1 MKNFIISELEKK
13 TILKKYGILNEENK
27 PVSTK
32 VITQEPQNGG
42 VEVMRVDKNVTFP
55 AGYYNET
62 YLEQSDIALE
72 IQKIIDFLEKSKSL
86 KNTSTYLVNLIIQSG
101 ESQIPNTDKE
111 QNGKRVDPGFLATQ
125 RSNTIVNYV
134 KKLIAPYVGNVLPK
148 DVEPTVSTP
157 KIGETKWIG
166 QPFCPQKKIPADD
179 VQGYVCTGSNFKP
192 GPNIQNWYYG
202 KNKEYKTI
210 FEEYRKEQYIRVIIT
225 VNQITMSTPTP
236 TPTETQP
243 GGEDKTCLLNMQ
255 LWLNYD
261 TQGHTCNSAV
271 YELKLIG
278 DKGGEILLKRA
289 SKSKSGAMDGGD
301 VPYASLNNNGN
312 ESRLKFKNGEN
323 VKLKSYDNEDPDSQS
338 YNNGGHRYNMF
349 LIPNDV
355 KTTLNNSTVFTLM
368 ATCINPTEHKAKEK
382 WGQNCHTAVGIIKI
396 IPGNGQESIYGI
408 STPSKRNK
416 TTELLRFDEC
426 GNVVQGNTVVKVIKQ
441 AGKKAK
447 EGTSVRPKPKEGFFQ
462 KIFNKK

>member
-13 TILKKYGILNEENK
+13 TILKKYGILNEQNK
-27 PVSTK
+27 PVSTN
-32 VITQEPQNGG
+32 VITQAPQNGG

-72 IQKIIDFLEKSKSL
+72 IQKVIDFLEKSKNI

-134 KKLIAPYVGNVLPK
+134 KRLIAPYVGNVLPK

-179 VQGYVCTGSNFKP
+179 AQGYVCTGSNFKP
-192 GPNIQNWYYG
+192 APNIQNWYYG
-202 KNKEYKTI
+202 KNKQYKTI
-210 FEEYRKEQYIRVIIT
+210 FEEYRKEQYIRVILT
-225 VNQITMSTPTP
+225 VNQIKMSTLTP
-236 TPTETQP
+236 TPTETDP
-243 GGEDKTCLLNMQ
+243 VGKPCLFNMQ
-255 LWLNYD
+255 LWLNYEG
-261 TQGHTCNSAV
+261 QGHVCNSSV

-289 SKSKSGAMDGGD
+289 SKSKSGANDGGD

-312 ESRLKFKNGEN
+312 ESRSLFKKGEN
-323 VKLKSYDNEDPDSQS
+323 VKLKLYDNEDTDSKS
-338 YNNGGHRYNMF
+338 YNNGGHRFNMF
-349 LIPNDV
+349 LVPNDI
-355 KTTLNNSTVFTLM
+355 KTKLNNSTVFTLM
-368 ATCINPTEHKAKEK
+368 GTCVNPSNHKAKEK
-382 WGQNCHTAVGIIKI
+382 WGENCHTDVGTIKI
-396 IPGNGQESIYGI
+396 IPGNGQESIYAI
-408 STPSKRNK
+408 KTPSKK
-416 TTELLRFDEC
+416 DKVTELLRFDEC
-426 GNVVQGNTVVKVIKQ
+426 GNVVQGNTVVKIIKQ
-441 AGKKAK
+441 GGKKAK
-447 EGTSVRPKPKEGFFQ
+447 EGTSVRPKPKEGVFQ
-462 KIFNKK
+462 NLLNKK